1 MKKLLL
7 LSALVYSLV
16 GYSQFG
22 IKAHY
27 ASYDLKVSGDGDS
40 YSTTID
46 GFGIGADY
54 GIEMGGL
61 NLMLGLD
68 FDFIKDSEDGYTS
81 NATIFTPSAIARV
94 PLGDTFG
101 LRGGLSLVSWSSD
114 DLDFDGI
121 KKSMLH
127 LPLGLDINL
136 SDNLSVIAQYSL
148 ALGDRIKDN
157 SDGDYKLTDPNFKV
171 GLRYGL

>member
-1 MKKLLL
+1 MKKLIL

-16 GYSQFG
+16 GYSQLGF
-22 IKAHY
+22 KAGY
-27 ASYDLKVSGDGDS
+27 ASYDLKVSGGGES
-40 YSTTID
+40 YSTTVD

-68 FDFIKDSEDGYTS
+68 FDFVKDVEDGYTS
-81 NATIFTPSAIARV
+81 SASIFTPSAIARV
-94 PLGDTFG
+94 PLGDKVG
-101 LRGGLSLVSWSSD
+101 LRGGLSLVNWSSD
-114 DLDFDGI
+114 NIDFDGV

-136 SDNLSVIAQYSL
+136 NDNLSFIAQYSI
-148 ALGDRIKDN
+148 ALGDRFKDN
-157 SDGDYKLTDPNFKV
+157 SDGDEKLTDPHFNI

>member
-1 MKKLLL
+1 MKKLIL

-16 GYSQFG
+16 GYSQLG
-22 IKAHY
+22 IKANY
-27 ASYDLKVSGDGDS
+27 SSYDLKVSGGGES
-40 YSTTID
+40 ITTTID

-94 PLGDTFG
+94 PLGDKFG

-114 DLDFDGI
+114 DIDFDGV

-148 ALGDRIKDN
+148 ALGDRLEEGG
-157 SDGDYKLTDPNFKV
+157 DGIKLTDPNFKV